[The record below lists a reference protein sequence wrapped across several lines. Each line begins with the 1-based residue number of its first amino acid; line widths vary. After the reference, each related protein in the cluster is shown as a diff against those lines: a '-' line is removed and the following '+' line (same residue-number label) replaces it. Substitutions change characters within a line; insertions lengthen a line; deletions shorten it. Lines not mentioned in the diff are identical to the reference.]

1 MKSRKNIMVWCM
13 VAFHGLH
20 AQQGELGMAR
30 VGSIAPEFSADA
42 YVNGVIERVALSELT
57 NCYKVLFFYPMDF
70 TFVCPTELHAF
81 QNRVADFEER
91 NTVVL
96 GVSVDS
102 VHAHRAWAEQPK
114 IRGGIEGVT
123 YPLLSDIK
131 KTISRMYGVLD
142 EETGVA
148 FRGLFIIDDKNIIQ
162 CCMINNMPLGRNV
175 DEVLRLIDA
184 IQHNQESGMVCPANW
199 SEGQQ
204 DLLPTHDGVAAYFQ
218 SENLNQQMP
227 L

>member
-1 MKSRKNIMVWCM
+1 MKRMQKSLITYM
-13 VAFHGLH
+13 VAIQSLLC
-20 AQQGELGMAR
+20 AQQGDSGMAQI
-30 VGSIAPEFSADA
+30 GSLAPDFSVEA
-42 YVNGVIERVALSELT
+42 YVDGTIQKLSLSDFNG
-57 NCYKVLFFYPMDF
+57 CYKVLFFYPMDF

-81 QNRVADFEER
+81 QSRAADFKER

-102 VHAHRAWAEQPK
+102 VHAHRAWAELPK
-114 IRGGIEGVT
+114 LRGGIQGVQ
-123 YPLLSDIK
+123 YPLLSDMK
-131 KTISRMYGVLD
+131 KTICRMYGVLD

-184 IQHNQESGMVCPANW
+184 IKHTHESGMACPANW
-199 SEGQQ
+199 QEGQE
-204 DLLPTHDGVAAYFQ
+204 DLEPTHEGISAYFQ
-218 SENLNQQMP
+218 HQATGQLQM
-227 L
+227 